1 MTDRCYEEDEEE
13 FLRAMAA
20 YQARTGRRF
29 PTWTEALSVLK
40 GLGYAKPVP
49 PAPPDLAT
57 FLASFYGVADD
68 GR

>member
-40 GLGYAKPVP
+40 GLGYAR
-49 PAPPDLAT
+49 PAPPDLAA
-57 FLASFYGVADD
+57 FLRSFYGVADD